1 MRCFGIL
8 FAVSVIFVTL
18 FQEVA
23 ISKPFNSREA
33 ASEDKKTVGEDDD
46 ALRIGVRTFAQ
57 PFSYRSGRIVRAP
70 LGPKI
75 GPLGREGYTG
85 YMIYICDE
93 ILMQMMVQRGDGP
106 LITENEIEAIDIDRT
121 WSKTLGDRLGSIG
134 YNVDIICD
142 PASIS
147 RERVNSFL
155 VSPPLFATGIGYL
168 RFREKLFAEPCD
180 KASALIG
187 AVGSTNAVQR
197 GIRSI
202 LEAGEW
208 APHRRKIETALRG
221 ENPCSIAEDN
231 KKLPIG
237 NIFNSYAAHFQ
248 RYWHIINGTNTT
260 CDMDLS
266 QRVIWEAENHAQ
278 LAECFCQGKV
288 HYYVGDFEIIKAH
301 AGRIPG
307 CQYYA
312 SANTFTSDRYAIF
325 AVNETQNTDKAR
337 KISKFFE
344 ILNREVVTSDSL
356 LDRAY
361 LSEFGEDPKSPA
373 LNSFFWSMR
382 GTP

>member
-8 FAVSVIFVTL
+8 FAVSVIFVAL

-33 ASEDKKTVGEDDD
+33 ASEDKKIAGEDDD
-46 ALRIGVRTFAQ
+46 VLRIGVRTFAQ

-93 ILMQMMVQRGDGP
+93 ILMQMMIPKGDSP
-106 LITENEIEAIDIDRT
+106 IITENEIKAIDIDRT
-121 WSKTLGDRLGSIG
+121 WSKALGDRLGSIG
-134 YNVDIICD
+134 ESVDIICD

-147 RERVNSFL
+147 RDRVNSFL

-168 RFREKLFAEPCD
+168 RFPEKLFAEPCD

-221 ENPCSIAEDN
+221 ENPCFDAKGGAERRRVSELDT
-231 KKLPIG
+231 K
-237 NIFNSYAAHFQ
+237 
-248 RYWHIINGTNTT
+248 
-260 CDMDLS
+260 CDVDLS
-266 QRVIWEAENHAQ
+266 QQVIWEADNHAQ
-278 LAECFCQGKV
+278 LAECFCRGKV

-301 AGRIPG
+301 ADSIPG
-307 CQYYA
+307 CKYYA